1 MAAPEQPG
9 EQTPPVRSQPVDAS
23 LISWRFAVAGCL
35 AAVLAESLLS
45 FLPIEGMVSAIG
57 LLPSALFFIV
67 QAVFAGA
74 LGALLFGAPPE
85 SRSWKRLFA
94 VALLFG
100 PAWVWAAPAVL
111 LNYHDSAWA
120 PIAAAAGAA
129 ILAICMRQFAPPQP
143 RNFRADQPLPPPEE
157 RELFS
162 ASLQSIPWD
171 WHAAVI
177 AICAFSAFAALRIG
191 ENSIACAFAVAC
203 AFLFASQWASE
214 REDRLPPWL
223 ANRRAARRFLR
234 ATVPAVIVTM
244 IILMIASR
252 RDAGGATY
260 AQTNAAAGASSESTA
275 SKAAAKSAGFG
286 FDGYESIVLWPEP
299 PKKEIV
305 APVDPAYLTPALRI
319 KKPLTIRF
327 TGSYWYFQPPDTKP
341 GPHPHVTRGNPLLVD
356 IRSDD
361 FFPLTMEAHQ
371 NFGAPI
377 RLSRLREIDV
387 SLANRDNRPGLI
399 AVGVVLTDSAS
410 PGKPA
415 LYLGRQPV
423 ESSEPSRFAE
433 KTAPVEETL
442 QFPIP
447 AHRSIR
453 KFDEITL
460 IVAPD
465 TSRMKIGARIA
476 IEEFDFLPR

>member
-1 MAAPEQPG
+1 MAAPERPG
-9 EQTPPVRSQPVDAS
+9 EKAHSARAEPVDAT
-23 LISWRFAVAGCL
+23 LISWRFVVAGCL

-45 FLPIEGMVSAIG
+45 FLPVKGIVSAVG
-57 LLPSALFFIV
+57 LLPSAILYIT

-74 LGALLFGAPPE
+74 LGALLFGMPPE

-94 VALLFG
+94 AALFFG
-100 PAWVWAAPAVL
+100 PAWVWVAPAVL
-111 LNYHDSAWA
+111 LNYHDSGWA
-120 PIAAAAGAA
+120 LIAGAVGA
-129 ILAICMRQFAPPQP
+129 AVLAICMRQFVPPQAGSLS
-143 RNFRADQPLPPPEE
+143 ADRPLPPREE

-171 WHAAVI
+171 WHASAIAV
-177 AICAFSAFAALRIG
+177 CAFAAFTVLRAG
-191 ENSIACAFAVAC
+191 ENSLACVFAVAC
-203 AFLFASQWASE
+203 AFLFASQWASA
-214 REDRLPPWL
+214 REDRLPPWQ
-223 ANRRAARRFLR
+223 ANRRAVRRLLR

-244 IILMIASR
+244 IILMMVFH
-252 RDAGGATY
+252 RDTGGAAY
-260 AQTNAAAGASSESTA
+260 AKINAAAGATPEGATSKTA
-275 SKAAAKSAGFG
+275 ANSAGFG

-299 PKKEIV
+299 PKKVIV

-327 TGSYWYFQPPDTKP
+327 TGTYWYFQPPATQP
-341 GPHPHVTRGNPLLVD
+341 GPHPHVARGNPLNLN
-356 IRSDD
+356 ISSDD

-377 RLSRLREIDV
+377 RLSPLREIDV
-387 SLANRDNRPGLI
+387 GLANRDNRPGLI

-410 PGKPA
+410 PGKSA
-415 LYLGRQPV
+415 LYLGQQPV
-423 ESSEPSRFAE
+423 ESSELYRFRE
-433 KTAPVEETL
+433 KTAPAEETL
-442 QFPIP
+442 QFAIP
-447 AHRSIR
+447 AHAPIR

-460 IVAPD
+460 IVFPD